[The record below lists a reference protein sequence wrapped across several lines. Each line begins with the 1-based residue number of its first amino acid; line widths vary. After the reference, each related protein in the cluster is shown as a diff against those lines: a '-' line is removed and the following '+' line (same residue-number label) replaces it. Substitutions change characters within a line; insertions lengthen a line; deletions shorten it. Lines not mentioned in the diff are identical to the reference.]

1 MSWFHLLV
9 SKTKSDAVEEAVV
22 IVPFPPLVS
31 LLEQHEAA
39 NGSPL
44 TEEQVLRIRDGAVCM
59 TMSRSRAEQLAES
72 RGFPD
77 IDPANAWSEWVRVRS
92 RGPA

>member
-1 MSWFHLLV
+1 MSWFHRLV
-9 SKTKSDAVEEAVV
+9 SKTKGYAVEEAVV
-22 IVPFPPLVS
+22 IVPIPPLVT

-59 TMSRSRAEQLAES
+59 TMSRSRADQLAES

-92 RGPA
+92 RGSA